1 MKRRLSQ
8 ARAEDE
14 YERRKTGI
22 GMKIGIHQ
30 HVFTKNLFDDNL
42 DLMNVIRDYGFDS
55 MDVNVRV
62 LDLDGAKLIRKRA
75 EGLGLH
81 LMGGGSLPVDKEL
94 LSSDPEKRRDAIEYM
109 KTLVRKVCELGSAFY
124 GGIIYAPF
132 SRLTGKAPTEE
143 EFTRSAEGLREVAR
157 YAQGFGISVG
167 LEPANRYE
175 AYLINTIGDG
185 LRLADA
191 IGEKNVGILADT
203 FHCSIEEKSL
213 YAAIKAAGGRLL
225 HLHVCAN
232 DRGTPGND
240 QIHWDDLFRAVKD
253 IGYDG
258 TVTIEGFVDATADVA
273 PGACIWRKFASSPDE
288 MATQGLSFIR
298 SMLAKYGLPRAANM
312 PEGGRK

>member
-1 MKRRLSQ
+1 V
-8 ARAEDE
+8 
-14 YERRKTGI
+14 
-22 GMKIGIHQ
+22 KIGIHQ
-30 HVFTKNLFDDNL
+30 HVFTKNLLDGNL

-55 MDVNVRV
+55 MDINVRV
-62 LDLDGAKLIRKRA
+62 LDLPGARLVKKRA
-75 EGLGLH
+75 ESLGLH

-94 LSSDPEKRRDAIEYM
+94 LSSDAEKRREAVEYM
-109 KTLVRKVCELGSAFY
+109 KTLVQKVHELGSTFY

-132 SRLTGKAPTEE
+132 SRLTGKPPTKEE
-143 EFTRSAEGLREVAR
+143 LERSAQGLREVAR
-157 YAQGFGISVG
+157 YAQSFGIRVG

-175 AYLINTIGDG
+175 AYLVNTIGAG

-213 YAAIKAAGGRLL
+213 HAAITAAGSRLY

-273 PGACIWRKFASSPDE
+273 PGACIWRKFASSAEE
-288 MATQGLSFIR
+288 MATEGLAFIR
-298 SMLAKYGLPRAANM
+298 SMLAKYGIPTAAA
-312 PEGGRK
+312 R